1 MSFSHK
7 KLYVIFPAAGSGTR
21 MKSDK
26 NKLLMEV
33 GGIPVIDR
41 TLTAFRKFADEQHID
56 ILGVLVVPIGKLDD
70 WSSYIKD
77 NGYSSF
83 IEIIVEGGY
92 SRTDSV
98 SHGVFTL
105 NDPDLPE
112 PDKDDAVF
120 IHDAARCLIDS
131 DSLMR
136 CLEAISEDDT
146 DVCVCGVQA
155 KNTIKMVTTANPNRP
170 LTVDFTPD
178 RNLLFE
184 VQTPQCFKYSVLK
197 ECYERAQRDGFEAT
211 DDTALAEHYGYKVRI
226 IEGSYSNI
234 KITTPEDIV
243 IAEALLKNKQ

>member
-33 GGIPVIDR
+33 CGIPVIDR
-41 TLTAFRKFADEQHID
+41 TLTAFRKFADESGIELHSI
-56 ILGVLVVPIGKLDD
+56 LVVSPGKTEE
-70 WSSYIKD
+70 WASYIESKD
-77 NGYSSF
+77 YAS
-83 IEIIVEGGY
+83 IVDTITEGGDT
-92 SRTDSV
+92 RTKSV
-98 SHGVFTL
+98 GNGVSAL
-105 NDPDLPE
+105 NDPDVPA
-112 PDKDDAVF
+112 PGPDDAVF

-131 DSLMR
+131 DSLLR
-136 CLEAISEDDT
+136 CLGAISEDDT
-146 DVCVCGVQA
+146 DVCVSGVKT
-155 KNTIKMVTTANPNRP
+155 KNTIKMVKSGTTS
-170 LTVDFTPD
+170 VESTPD
-178 RNLLFE
+178 RDLLYE

-197 ECYERAQRDGFEAT
+197 ECYERAKTDGFEAT

-226 IEGSYSNI
+226 VEGSYSNI